1 LRLALLRLGAI
12 GVIAVGVEILIHKEA
27 IDKKVND
34 FLRGHGLGFLTGKQ
48 IKISPDVDLTKLTK
62 LRDTVADTFGENDL
76 MVKAL
81 DQVIDRISRA
91 QEAVGGL
98 AKTAAEHGRGLAA
111 AIDQATGGTTPTS
124 SNNKVVQTAAKTG
137 KAAGDAAKSAFE
149 RAMAKLDIAFA
160 QAQQT
165 KSLQDD
171 LRVLQQTEKVLVA
184 RIAIKKN
191 DLDLQKQL
199 VDLQGQELDLQKQIA
214 ANQREATKARQFKA
228 LGLTSTG
235 EALTPGAGSLLH
247 RAKSLREQVKGTVLD
262 TPKTRSELTRI
273 VNFLKSHLKTAGKE
287 VRQAILNMLNDI
299 SSAADQKKGPLTKT
313 SSLNS
318 NKLLQGLDLSG
329 ADARTLK
336 ARLSNF
342 NSAGVALAGAQVP
355 GASGG
360 EFVVHTTVNLDGQ
373 KVASNTTKHQ
383 QKSRRR
389 NPQQKRG
396 PNRR

>member
-1 LRLALLRLGAI
+1 M
-12 GVIAVGVEILIHKEA
+12 
-27 IDKKVND
+27 
-34 FLRGHGLGFLTGKQ
+34 
-48 IKISPDVDLTKLTK
+48 S
-62 LRDTVADTFGENDL
+62 
-76 MVKAL
+76 
-81 DQVIDRISRA
+81 
-91 QEAVGGL
+91 
-98 AKTAAEHGRGLAA
+98 
-111 AIDQATGGTTPTS
+111 
-124 SNNKVVQTAAKTG
+124 
-137 KAAGDAAKSAFE
+137 
-149 RAMAKLDIAFA
+149 KLDISFA
-160 QAQQT
+160 KAQQT

-171 LRVLQQTEKVLVA
+171 LRVLQQTEKVLTA

-214 ANQREATKARQFKA
+214 ANQREAAKAKQFKA

-247 RAKSLREQVKGTVLD
+247 RAKSLREQVKGTILD

-318 NKLLQGLDLSG
+318 NKILAGLGLTPDQE
-329 ADARTLK
+329 RQVR

-396 PNRR
+396 PHRR